1 MSKKDRYEVIHI
13 GLHGAEWIGVVW
25 DRREKRVVGSA
36 VSKSLDEVV
45 SALVDLISAL

>member
-13 GLHGAEWIGVVW
+13 GLHGAEWIAIIW
-25 DRREKRVVGSA
+25 DRRDKRVVGSA

-45 SALVDLISAL
+45 SAAVDLISAL